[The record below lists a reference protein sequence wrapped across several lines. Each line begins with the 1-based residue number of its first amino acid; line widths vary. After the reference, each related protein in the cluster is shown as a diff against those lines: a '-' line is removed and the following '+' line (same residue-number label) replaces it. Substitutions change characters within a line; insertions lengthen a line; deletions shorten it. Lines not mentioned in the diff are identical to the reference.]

1 LGKKIGLGGA
11 FGARYG
17 TVARKRY
24 VEIVTG
30 MRRRHECP
38 RCRIQSVR
46 RLSVGIWLCRKCGYR
61 FAGGAYQ
68 PITKL
73 GETSRRVATSFK
85 PPAVETKTE
94 EVEEKTVIKKRRR
107 EKPKAVE
114 KPPAK
119 RTRKGKPIAE
129 KKAESKRGKKAK
141 EASKEASQ

>member
-1 LGKKIGLGGA
+1 MGKKVGLGGA

-38 RCRIQSVR
+38 RCRIESVR
-46 RLSVGIWLCRKCGYR
+46 RLSVGIWLCRKCGYK

-68 PITKL
+68 PFTKL

-85 PPAVETKTE
+85 PPAIETKTE
-94 EVEEKTVIKKRRR
+94 EIEEKTAVKKRRK
-107 EKPKAVE
+107 EKPKAAE
-114 KPPAK
+114 KPTAKGTRRAK
-119 RTRKGKPIAE
+119 RVAE
-129 KKAESKRGKKAK
+129 KKVESKRGKKAK
-141 EASKEASQ
+141 EASEEASQ